1 MTIEFWPRSLLTPR
15 SRPKRPNS
23 RPRSRRPKLPIR
35 VGKAHQLLSTAIICS
50 DHELASWL
58 DLAVMHHRVVGEAEQ
73 LAELRKRLDEA
84 MEPLPAEPPAPAIA

>member
-15 SRPKRPNS
+15 SRPKRPNPK
-23 RPRSRRPKLPIR
+23 PRSRRPKLPIR
-35 VGKAHQLLSTAIICS
+35 IGKAHQLLSTAIICG

-58 DLAVMHHRVVGEAEQ
+58 DSAVMHHRVVGEAEQ

-84 MEPLPAEPPAPAIA
+84 MEPLPDERPSPSLA